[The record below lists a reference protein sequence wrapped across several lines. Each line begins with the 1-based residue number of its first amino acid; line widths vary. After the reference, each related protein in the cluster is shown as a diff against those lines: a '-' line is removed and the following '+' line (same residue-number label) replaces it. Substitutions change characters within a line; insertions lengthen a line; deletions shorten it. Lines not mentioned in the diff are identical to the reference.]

1 MDKILIVGI
10 GNSGRNIVKQMEK
23 MNIPH
28 AEYVSFG
35 NYEGENDGSS
45 IPHHNLIAM
54 NGKTAV
60 SADSGP
66 EVFKE
71 LAENAKDEIKEI
83 LASHLDTRKDPA
95 I

>member
-1 MDKILIVGI
+1 MDKILIVGV
-10 GNSGRNIVKQMEK
+10 GNSGRNIVKEMEK

-28 AEYVSFG
+28 AAYVSFG
-35 NYEGENDGSS
+35 NHDGENDDSS

-60 SADSGP
+60 SAGSGS

-71 LAENAKDEIKEI
+71 LAENAKDEIKDI
-83 LASHLDTRKDPA
+83 LTSHFEKE
-95 I
+95 